1 MYTVLNILNILYY
14 FLEDQVRVQELL
26 PPALERVGGIDAPRL
41 VINVVCTVYTLANF
55 ENRHIQYKYLS
66 IRSI

>member
-14 FLEDQVRVQELL
+14 FLEHQVRVQELL

-41 VINVVCTVYTLANF
+41 VITVV
-55 ENRHIQYKYLS
+55 HIS
-66 IRSI
+66 EF